1 MVTLND
7 IAQACG
13 VSKTTV
19 SRVLNNDSQF
29 SVSAETR
36 ELIHSTAASMN
47 YDTTKRLHSRKKTP
61 KTVSS
66 AAEKP
71 LKIGILSQGYPLT
84 LDRAG
89 DYYAK
94 IFSSLISTLSAHP
107 SALQLNFQYT
117 FNSNYEEF
125 EGLDG
130 LVIIGKLTLDPYH
143 PVIASIKYKVFVD
156 YVSPDGLFDSV
167 RTDFDDAVNLAISYF
182 QKIGLYDIGFIGSYD
197 HITKFAANE
206 RNTTLDPRH
215 VAFENYCLKNHIT
228 PKDRIWIT
236 ETFSSD
242 NGYHLTNQ
250 VIRSGKLPQAL
261 LYASD
266 ELALGGYKALQ
277 EHKLEI
283 GKDISVIGIDNLS
296 FTNFLNPPLT
306 TVSLNIP
313 LIGTTA
319 AHALLSQI
327 EGRNYPLTIHPPIHL
342 IVRSSCKIPNPF

>member
-7 IAQACG
+7 IARACG

-47 YDTTKRLHSRKKTP
+47 YDTKKRLRSRKKAS

-66 AAEKP
+66 SAQNP
-71 LKIGILSQGYPLT
+71 LKIGILSEDYPLS
-84 LDRAG
+84 LDKAG
-89 DYYAK
+89 NYYAK
-94 IFSSLISTLSAHP
+94 IFSSLISTLSSHP
-107 SALQLNFQYT
+107 SALQLQFQYT
-117 FNSNYEEF
+117 YKSSYDDLQ
-125 EGLDG
+125 GLDG
-130 LVIIGKLTLDPYH
+130 LIIIGKLTLDPYH

-167 RTDFDDAVNLAISYF
+167 RIDFDDAVNLAISYF

-197 HITKFAANE
+197 HITTITSNE
-206 RNTTLDPRH
+206 QKRTLDSRQI
-215 VAFENYCLKNHIT
+215 AFENYCYRNHIN
-228 PKDRIWIT
+228 PKDRVWIT
-236 ETFSSD
+236 ETFTSD
-242 NGYHLTNQ
+242 DGYHLTNQ
-250 VIRSGKLPQAL
+250 VIRSGNLPQAL

-306 TVSLNIP
+306 TVSLNIS
-313 LIGTTA
+313 LIGSTVA
-319 AHALLSQI
+319 DALLSQI
-327 EGRNYPLTIHPPIHL
+327 EGRSFPLTIHPPIHL
-342 IVRSSCKIPNPF
+342 IIRSSCKMPDTF